1 MDVRFNGR
9 AVQGH
14 RSTSG
19 SFTAGKPGKPRRQR
33 MNRDGAAREGARQGR
48 AIVQRTYMVCP
59 SKPLLGWADGERG
72 RSCRKCSLPRPCRP
86 TSSHIVPVVPGTT
99 NKFFGGGGL
108 MEKRKRHEAPYR
120 VGRRRWDS
128 SSCDASTSTS
138 TSTFTSALVSTC
150 NRVSW
155 WREGRSDVVVKV
167 ARPAPSTIHHHHQ
180 QLIGELRRCKR
191 AGDSRCKVGS
201 REFWRGNYGI

>member
-99 NKFFGGGGL
+99 DKFLGGPDGEKEETRSSLPGG
-108 MEKRKRHEAPYR
+108 PTT
-120 VGRRRWDS
+120 VG
-128 SSCDASTSTS
+128 
-138 TSTFTSALVSTC
+138 F
-150 NRVSW
+150 
-155 WREGRSDVVVKV
+155 KF
-167 ARPAPSTIHHHHQ
+167 
-180 QLIGELRRCKR
+180 LRRVHVHVHVHVC
-191 AGDSRCKVGS
+191 AGEYLQPCLMVEGGPVGCC
-201 REFWRGNYGI
+201 G